1 MQIPDAERSVCSC
14 SSMVNINNNNN
25 IKCYI
30 IYIYYFSCLKEL
42 GTMSDHL
49 KAQLGYYRNTELRAE
64 QKHLAE
70 LKNLEVQHQILE
82 LELKTK
88 QKQYDTI

>member
-1 MQIPDAERSVCSC
+1 
-14 SSMVNINNNNN
+14 
-25 IKCYI
+25 
-30 IYIYYFSCLKEL
+30 
-42 GTMSDHL
+42 MSDHL